1 MATELSLNQNKS
13 VKIYCFLSLN
23 KVTSISIRAFQC
35 SLLNFINIIFVFTI
49 FFVIGLCLPII
60 SEYDAFAHIPISNT
74 SRIQE
79 WTDPS
84 SGISTLF
91 VYEPEKPIIDTFTEL
106 KFSIQNTT
114 TGNHISD
121 ADNARARVVVTNGQR
136 LFKFENI
143 TVGDDGHFSVKYLF
157 PDDGTHQV
165 ITRLDINDSSTASS
179 FNVFVPHQAT
189 PGIVNPFPSTPQPT
203 TTDSDNSQQISN
215 TVILIGVIS
224 GIAGTTIFLLRR
236 K

>member
-1 MATELSLNQNKS
+1 LKTE
-13 VKIYCFLSLN
+13 KISNPPWSCNVLFLIF
-23 KVTSISIRAFQC
+23 IS
-35 SLLNFINIIFVFTI
+35 IIFVFTI
-49 FFVIGLCLPII
+49 FFVIDMSLPNP
-60 SEYDAFAHIPISNT
+60 SKYNAFAHMPISNT

-121 ADNARARVVVTNGQR
+121 ADNAKARVVVTNGQR

-165 ITRLDINDSSTASS
+165 IIRLDTNNSSTASS
-179 FNVFVPHQAT
+179 FNVFVPHQA
-189 PGIVNPFPSTPQPT
+189 PPSILNPFPTSP
-203 TTDSDNSQQISN
+203 TTDSDSSQQISN
-215 TVILIGVIS
+215 TAILIGVMS
-224 GIAGTTIFLLRR
+224 GIAGATIFLLRR